1 MTEREKMLAGELYG
15 CGDPELLDQWHRAK
29 DLARDYNRLDSADL
43 EGKDRILSALLGGRG
58 RNVWITPP
66 FFVDYGRNIFLDDNR
81 ITIGKNALIAP
92 GVQIYTAFH
101 PMNAADRFG
110 PPGEA
115 DKEELP

>member
-66 FFVDYGRNIFLDDNR
+66 SLW
-81 ITIGKNALIAP
+81 T
-92 GVQIYTAFH
+92 TA
-101 PMNAADRFG
+101 ATSSWGTTVRST
-110 PPGEA
+110 
-115 DKEELP
+115 

>member
-58 RNVWITPP
+58 RT
-66 FFVDYGRNIFLDDNR
+66 
-81 ITIGKNALIAP
+81 ALSASARP
-92 GVQIYTAFH
+92 ARPRSASETTCGS
-101 PMNAADRFG
+101 AAMWSCCRG
-110 PPGEA
+110 
-115 DKEELP
+115 